1 MEWHVTGASGF
12 IGSHMVAHLV
22 KQGETVVAYYRTP
35 PTDPV
40 RIANLA
46 DAARHVQIDLVS
58 ELPNFQSADR
68 VLHYAADMGGVGY
81 FHANDLW
88 PYIANS
94 TMTFAVLQAIQM
106 AETPRAFL
114 ASSACAYPIQWQS
127 SPRVCM
133 PLEEHMLD
141 SGTPDQMYGR
151 EKLAMI
157 KLAERM
163 TQDVRVGIY
172 HTVYGIGQESEGDR
186 VKFPVA
192 AVRKALKAVDSGR
205 IECWGN
211 GEQKR
216 SYLYIDEAVERTMRI
231 IDSPLYEG
239 AVNIGREGAISCR
252 GVFEL
257 VSQELGI
264 EPEITYTDDKPTGV
278 VSRDCSN
285 RKFTKL
291 YGEVADIDYRTGF
304 SHLINWLR

>member
-127 SPRVCM
+127 SPRACM
-133 PLEEHMLD
+133 PLDEHMLD

-172 HTVYGIGQESEGDR
+172 HTVYGIGQESEGER

-192 AVRKALKAVDSGR
+192 AVRKALQARTTGH
-205 IECWGN
+205 IECWGT
-211 GEQKR
+211 GKQRR
-216 SYLYIDEAVERTMRI
+216 SYLYIEEAVERTMRI
-231 IDSPLYEG
+231 LTTDTYEG

-252 GVFEL
+252 DVFEL
-257 VSQELGI
+257 LCGLLNI
-264 EPEITYTDDKPTGV
+264 DPTITYTDDQPTGV
-278 VSRDCSN
+278 NGRDCSN
-285 RKFTKL
+285 LKFNSL
-291 YGEVADIDYRTGF
+291 YGTVTDIDYKTGF
-304 SHLINWLR
+304 SRLIEWLR